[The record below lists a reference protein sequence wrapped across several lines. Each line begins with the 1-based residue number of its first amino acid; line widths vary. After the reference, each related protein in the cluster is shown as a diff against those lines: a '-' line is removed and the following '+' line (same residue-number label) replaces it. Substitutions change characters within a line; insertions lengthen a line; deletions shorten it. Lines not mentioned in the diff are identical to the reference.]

1 MTEDRLMKLAKARER
16 ALEVRRQAKAI
27 RMQTELERMKES
39 GEYITKSDAGSLIR
53 ERSLIATGAESKIAT
68 HDEIAEDF
76 TMDSPVTPTAPAERE
91 QEIPESE
98 ITRSK
103 IARSPGEPI
112 PPKIVK
118 KKKKQQVIV
127 EQDSSDDDE
136 FESSDRVIFVKRAR
150 ARKKTPIAPVVPTAS
165 PVVPTAPPVAERPS
179 VPRPSRAIDPYTSNA
194 YASMF
199 SGAFV
204 RRR

>member
-39 GEYITKSDAGSLIR
+39 GEYITKSDAG
-53 ERSLIATGAESKIAT
+53 AESKITT

-76 TMDSPVTPTAPAERE
+76 TMETPVTPTAQAERE
-91 QEIPESE
+91 HEMPW
-98 ITRSK
+98 
-103 IARSPGEPI
+103 RSPDEPI
-112 PPKIVK
+112 PPKKVK
-118 KKKKQQVIV
+118 KKTKQQVIV

>member
-27 RMQTELERMKES
+27 RMQAELERMKES
-39 GEYITKSDAGSLIR
+39 GEYITKSDA
-53 ERSLIATGAESKIAT
+53 GAESKIAT

>member
-39 GEYITKSDAGSLIR
+39 GEYITKSDA
-53 ERSLIATGAESKIAT
+53 GAESKIAT